1 MLAELCLMA
10 ANEGVADI
18 ATSMDDCIGIELY
31 WNASANECLDTCE
44 SGVYKRDNTNALVK
58 ICIAE
63 ADCTSKTFA
72 DGPLKECVTQCQFFD
87 YTLEIDG
94 KRYCY
99 AYSCPSAYPVVGE
112 SGDCD
117 TCRSV
122 TNGKLPYWF
131 GMAKKC
137 VSKCPTMLSP
147 SDGSDNCLSCMDA
160 YSRLE
165 MFDVVTQRCV
175 IACPEKEF
183 VQPDLNTCDIGCA
196 SKVYMLVT
204 VLTMNGIE
212 HYKKCMNE
220 STLYRIE

>member
-10 ANEGVADI
+10 ANEGTTGI

-72 DGPLKECVTQCQFFD
+72 DGPLKECVKQCQFFD

-99 AYSCPSAYPVVGE
+99 AYSCPSAYPVVGK

-122 TNGKLPYWF
+122 TNGELPYWF

-137 VSKCPTMLSP
+137 VSKRRQRQLSQLH
-147 SDGSDNCLSCMDA
+147 G
-160 YSRLE
+160 RL
-165 MFDVVTQRCV
+165 FSSGDVRCRD
-175 IACPEKEF
+175 PE
-183 VQPDLNTCDIGCA
+183 VCDRVPGKGVRSARPKHVRHRMRIKGVHA
-196 SKVYMLVT
+196 RHRADHERNRALQKVHERKHALPY
-204 VLTMNGIE
+204 
-212 HYKKCMNE
+212 
-220 STLYRIE
+220 